1 MTTSLGS
8 PIRGLMLT
16 EGVLKLISGFIFIH
30 SPQNVLSLAMPQPFP
45 PSSLLLVRMLGTQT
59 ATLGAC
65 LLLASTKTPTAAATN
80 RIAYWTVFIR
90 DATLVAVLG
99 WQLLFADADHPLGL
113 TRKGLQMWMA
123 EISPFM
129 IGHLWVLLRRPQWF

>member
-1 MTTSLGS
+1 
-8 PIRGLMLT
+8 MLT
-16 EGVLKLISGFIFIH
+16 EGVLKLIGGFIFIH
-30 SPQNVLSLAMPQPFP
+30 SPRNILSLAMPQPFP
-45 PSSLLLVRMLGTQT
+45 SSSLLLVRMLGTQT

-65 LLLASTKTPTAAATN
+65 LLLASAKTPAAVASRRT
-80 RIAYWTVFIR
+80 AYWTVFIR

-99 WQLLFADADHPLGL
+99 WQLLFADVDQPLGL
-113 TRKGLQMWMA
+113 TREGLRIWIA